1 MAELKRISS
10 FYSDLEEF
18 IPFEHR
24 RFTGRNAIFQAMSD
38 TMEGIETKLY
48 DLRTATT
55 FSTSSGVQLDLWG
68 FLAGEPRAGLTDSEY
83 RRVIA
88 TAWRAKHTHGDTAS
102 VTELWQ
108 QAMAPCTVE
117 LERGSKNLYELY
129 AYREGGGFLPEYLSA
144 RLART
149 VRNACPVGTVV
160 LYEAVA
166 SNYVGDVDRIAAP
179 LPAPKPGR
187 GFALKEW

>member
-1 MAELKRISS
+1 MAEPKRISS

-24 RFTGRNAIFQAMSD
+24 RFTGRNAIFQAMSN

-48 DLRTATT
+48 DLRLAAT
-55 FSTSSGVQLDLWG
+55 FSTSSGKELDFWG
-68 FLAGEPRAGLTDSEY
+68 FLAGEPRGGLTDSQY
-83 RRVIA
+83 RRVIGA
-88 TAWRAKHTHGDTAS
+88 AMRAKHVDGNVS
-102 VTELWQ
+102 SITELWQ
-108 QAMAPCTVE
+108 FAMAPCTVE
-117 LERGSKNLYELY
+117 FERGAKNLMELY
-129 AYREGGGFLPEYLSA
+129 AYREGADFLPESVSA
-144 RLART
+144 RLARV
-149 VRNACPVGTVV
+149 VRRACPVGSVV
-160 LYEAVA
+160 LYEAVG